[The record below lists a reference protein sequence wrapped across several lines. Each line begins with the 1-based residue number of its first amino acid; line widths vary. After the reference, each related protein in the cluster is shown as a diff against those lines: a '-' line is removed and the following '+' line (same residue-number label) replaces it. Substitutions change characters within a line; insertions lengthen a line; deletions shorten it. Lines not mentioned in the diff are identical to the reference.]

1 MGVFDIFR
9 PATGATLEDVR
20 KANQEADPERVLYQ
34 TAMGGLER
42 LQREQTAAFQAARE
56 PQQAAV
62 AALGQR
68 AATLEGGAAQMAA
81 QQSLETAQRSAPM
94 GAILGGQIGQAQA
107 QQIGELEQEAAAR
120 QAAYFRGLG
129 ALGTGLMTEAE
140 ERRRVEQAMLQD
152 LQARYAGAMQQA
164 QFQRQT
170 EAAERQRTEA
180 AILGAA
186 GSGISMLAG
195 GRK

>member
-1 MGVFDIFR
+1 MAFDFLR

-20 KANQEADPERVLYQ
+20 AANQEADPERVLYQ

-42 LQREQTAAFQAARE
+42 LQREQTAAFQAAQA
-56 PQQAAV
+56 PQEAAV

-81 QQSLETAQRSAPM
+81 QQGLEAAQRSAPM

-107 QQIGELEQEAAAR
+107 QQIGGFEQEAAAR
-120 QAAYFRGLG
+120 QAAYLRGVG
-129 ALGTGLMTEAE
+129 ALGTATMAEAE

-152 LQARYAGAMQQA
+152 IQARYAAAMQQA
-164 QFQRQT
+164 QFQRES
-170 EAAERQRTEA
+170 EAADRQRTNA
-180 AILGAA
+180 AILGAV
-186 GSGISMLAG
+186 GSGFSMLAG